1 MYKPDQPPLHRQL
14 ADTLRDR
21 IRRGELQP
29 GAPVPSE
36 AELVLAFGISRGTV
50 RQALAQ
56 LRSEGLIV
64 GGRGRSPVV
73 GRLPLAQPFAEL
85 LSFSAWAR
93 SMGMVASGCRVSL
106 ERRPTSPAI
115 AALLDVRVGTP
126 LVSMVRLRLGDGE
139 PMLLERTVFA
149 PGVGEAVEGLDL
161 EADSIY
167 AGLAARGITFAAA
180 QQTIDA
186 VGSTVLDA
194 TWLRVRRGAPLL
206 RVRRRTT
213 DPDGRPLEWADDRYR
228 PDRVTL
234 TIDQLANRPG
244 IARVRS

>member
-1 MYKPDQPPLHRQL
+1 MYKPETMPLHRQL
-14 ADTLRDR
+14 TDALRDR
-21 IRRGELQP
+21 IRRGDLRP
-29 GAPVPSE
+29 GEPLPSE
-36 AELVLAFGISRGTV
+36 AELVLAFGVSRGTV

-64 GGRGRSPVV
+64 GGRGKSPVV
-73 GRLPLAQPFAEL
+73 GRAPLSQPLAEL

-93 SMGMVASGCRVSL
+93 SMGMVASGRRVSID
-106 ERRPTSPAI
+106 RRPASPAI
-115 AALLDVRVGTP
+115 AALLEAQVGIP
-126 LVSMVRLRLGDGE
+126 LVSIVRLRLGDGE

-149 PGVGEAVEGLDL
+149 PGIGEAVEGLDL

-186 VGSTVLDA
+186 VGATTVDA

-206 RVRRRTT
+206 RVCRRST
-213 DPDGRPLEWADDRYR
+213 DPDGRPLEWSDDRYR

>member
-1 MYKPDQPPLHRQL
+1 MPLHRQL
-14 ADTLRDR
+14 ADALRER
-21 IRRGELQP
+21 IRRGDLQP
-29 GAPVPSE
+29 GTALPSE
-36 AELVLAFGISRGTV
+36 ADLGSAFAVSRGTV

-56 LRSEGLIV
+56 LRAEGLIL
-64 GGRGRSPVV
+64 GSRGKSPTV
-73 GRLPLAQPFAEL
+73 GRAPLSQPFAQL

-93 SMGMVASGCRVSL
+93 SMGMVASGRRVSV
-106 ERRPTSPAI
+106 ERKPASPVI
-115 AALLDVRVGTP
+115 ASLLDVQVGIP
-126 LVSMVRLRLGDGE
+126 LVSIVRLRLGDGE
-139 PMLLERTVFA
+139 PMLLERTVFS

-186 VGSTVLDA
+186 VGATVLDA
-194 TWLRVRRGAPLL
+194 TWLCVRRGAPLL
-206 RVRRRTT
+206 RVRRLST
-213 DPDGRPLEWADDRYR
+213 DPEGRPLEWADDRYR